1 MTRQIE
7 LSTESKMSKPRFSV
21 GTVVMCNFG
30 ASGWKLGRIIAIDY
44 REHNWAIGQT
54 APYQVILEENS
65 TLIYVPED
73 DDRCCRLAT
82 VEDTLSVGNWML
94 WPLTRR
100 IPIDW
105 AILIRSA

>member
-1 MTRQIE
+1 
-7 LSTESKMSKPRFSV
+7 
-21 GTVVMCNFG
+21 MCNFG

-82 VEDTLSVGNWML
+82 VEDTRISRQLDALASL
-94 WPLTRR
+94 RR